1 MRKIRTISD
10 FICTRSVLYLRVH
23 RTKSVLYPR
32 VHRTISPRTS
42 RVHRAYIGLNPYYI
56 AAYIRTISDF
66 LAFLKPLSN
75 CNTNALCL
83 NHVQIWSLIC
93 IRGCASPMPVVDE
106 STLQVTPSHVKLSE
120 QDIQGICD
128 ELLTYLQAQAPIDTR
143 IAAILNDQ
151 QSEGE
156 LLKTVTKKS
165 RNGTR
170 SRAAEAAGDC
180 SMRARRNCAGYH
192 CYNHCALRCN
202 NTSVE

>member
-1 MRKIRTISD
+1 MKPLSNCNTNALCPNHAQIWSLICIQGCVCKGCASPMWRGGMRKIRTISD

-32 VHRTISPRTS
+32 VHRTKSVLYR

-93 IRGCASPMPVVDE
+93 IRGCASPMSVVE
-106 STLQVTPSHVKLSE
+106 ENTLQVTPSRAVHV
-120 QDIQGICD
+120 
-128 ELLTYLQAQAPIDTR
+128 
-143 IAAILNDQ
+143 
-151 QSEGE
+151 
-156 LLKTVTKKS
+156 V
-165 RNGTR
+165 
-170 SRAAEAAGDC
+170 
-180 SMRARRNCAGYH
+180 
-192 CYNHCALRCN
+192 
-202 NTSVE
+202 